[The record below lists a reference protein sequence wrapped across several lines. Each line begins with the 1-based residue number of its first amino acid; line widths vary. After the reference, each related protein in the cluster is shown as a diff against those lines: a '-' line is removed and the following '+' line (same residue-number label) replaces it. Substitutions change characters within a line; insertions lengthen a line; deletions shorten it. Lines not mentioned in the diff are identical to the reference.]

1 MIGGV
6 LVEKKVGDIKPEVEN
21 DKNAVF
27 FFILNSYYKL
37 LVN

>member
-27 FFILNSYYKL
+27 FLFIF
-37 LVN
+37 